1 MSQNAVERKQHID
14 KAGQLSIVKQCELL
28 EVHRSGLYYQPVPET
43 TYNLELMRLIDE
55 KHMLHPWLGV
65 PRMTQWLR
73 LDKGYKVNHK
83 RVERLYGLLGIQA
96 LGPKPN
102 TSKPGK
108 GHKIY
113 PYLLRHLDVDRP
125 NQVWAMDI
133 TYIPVQGG
141 YLYLVAVIDLYS
153 RYVLNWSLSNSM
165 TSRWCRQTLDEAIQQ
180 FGKPEIVNTDQG
192 SQFTAEEFSLYVVND
207 LEIRL
212 SMDGKG
218 RAIDNIFIE
227 RLWRSVKYEH
237 VYLFPASDGLEC
249 YQGLKTYFQ
258 YYNDERRHQSLEDQ
272 TPLTVFQQKV
282 EIAA

>member
-1 MSQNAVERKQHID
+1 MSQNAAQRKQHID

-28 EVHRSGLYYQPVPET
+28 EVHRGGLYYQPVPET

-65 PRMTQWLR
+65 PRMTKWLR
-73 LDKGYKVNHK
+73 LDMGHQVNHK

-96 LGPKPN
+96 ICPKPN

-108 GHKIY
+108 EHKIY
-113 PYLLRHLDVDRP
+113 PYLLRHLVIDRP

-133 TYIPVQGG
+133 TYVPVQGG
-141 YLYLVAVIDLYS
+141 YLYLVAVIDLFS
-153 RYVLNWSLSNSM
+153 RYVLNWSLSNTM
-165 TSRWCRQTLDEAIQQ
+165 TSKWCKQTLEEAIRQ

-192 SQFTAEEFSLYVVND
+192 SQFTADEFTQYVVND

-249 YQGLKTYFQ
+249 YQGLKTYFK
-258 YYNDERRHQSLEDQ
+258 YYNDERRHQSLKDK
-272 TPLTVFQQKV
+272 TPLTVFQQS
-282 EIAA
+282 EGIAA